1 VSLDQTRA
9 TRRFY
14 QFVWPH
20 RADVLRVAQF
30 LCRNRATAEDLAQ
43 EALLKAFRAIDRLE
57 AGPNVRAW
65 LHSILRNTW
74 VDRLRATSAHR
85 ELSLSDLNDEPAAVV
100 PEDAPCM
107 EALNDPQA
115 ALEVFSDQE
124 VIDALQ
130 ALPAEIRWT
139 LLLVDIEGLSVQ
151 EAADVLDVPPG
162 TIKSRAH
169 RGRAML
175 REKLLPMAAKLKW
188 TAGDGT
194 SPASDL
200 EAS

>member
-1 VSLDQTRA
+1 MDQARA

-30 LCRNRATAEDLAQ
+30 LCRNRATGEDLAQ
-43 EALLKAFRAIDRLE
+43 ETLLKAFRAIDRLE
-57 AGPNVRAW
+57 AGSNVRAW

-74 VDRLRATSAHR
+74 LDRLRATSAHR
-85 ELSLSDLNDEPAAVV
+85 ESSLSDLNDEPAAVV

-107 EALNDPQA
+107 EASDDPQA
-115 ALEVFSDQE
+115 ALEGFSDQE

-139 LLLVDIEGLSVQ
+139 LLLLDVEGLSIQ
-151 EAADVLDVPPG
+151 EAAGVLEIPTG

-188 TAGDGT
+188 AAGGGT

>member
-1 VSLDQTRA
+1 
-9 TRRFY
+9 
-14 QFVWPH
+14 
-20 RADVLRVAQF
+20 
-30 LCRNRATAEDLAQ
+30 
-43 EALLKAFRAIDRLE
+43 
-57 AGPNVRAW
+57 
-65 LHSILRNTW
+65 
-74 VDRLRATSAHR
+74 
-85 ELSLSDLNDEPAAVV
+85 
-100 PEDAPCM
+100 M
-107 EALNDPQA
+107 EASDDPQA
-115 ALEVFSDQE
+115 ALEGFSDQE

-139 LLLVDIEGLSVQ
+139 LLLLDVEGLSIQ
-151 EAADVLDVPPG
+151 EAAGVLEIPTG

-188 TAGDGT
+188 AAGGGT